1 MAERDR
7 DERAGGNDGD
17 IVDSPPAP
25 SDRVSGAGTT
35 AGEAGGNT
43 TGMGSSTGP
52 MNVLDAD
59 DLAHATRSHV
69 GPGTQEEN
77 HGPTPGADLPGGD
90 VAETKGGVVDSRGQ
104 VNEALDAAEGDESE
118 TAGTRG

>member
-7 DERAGGNDGD
+7 DEQTGGGGD
-17 IVDSPPAP
+17 IVDSPPAT
-25 SDRVSGAGTT
+25 SDRVPGAGTA

-43 TGMGSSTGP
+43 TGMGSSSGP
-52 MNVLDAD
+52 MNVLHAD

-69 GPGTQEEN
+69 GPGTQGVN
-77 HGPTPGADLPGGD
+77 QGPTAGTDLPGGD

-104 VNEALDAAEGDESE
+104 VNEALDAAEGDESK
-118 TAGTRG
+118 TAGRRG